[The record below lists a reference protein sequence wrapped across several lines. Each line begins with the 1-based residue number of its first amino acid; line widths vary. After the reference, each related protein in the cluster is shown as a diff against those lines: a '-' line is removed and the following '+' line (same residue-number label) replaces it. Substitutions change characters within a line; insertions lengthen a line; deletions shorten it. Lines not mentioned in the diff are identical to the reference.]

1 LATPGSALSSGA
13 TLTVAEPG
21 KGKMMRNRRFS
32 RLALFLVAALLSG
45 CAVVPFLPFLPVMG
59 SAYDGYVVW
68 KSGKATKYYTFDLDM
83 TYRAVMQA
91 CDQLKIESTLIKS
104 APKKGYFLKT
114 KGTVPVPMH
123 IDILPLE
130 KSVAVTTV
138 VIRISMF
145 GDKQYV
151 ELFYRLVDDNL
162 YKKAAVDK
170 EKTQ

>member
-1 LATPGSALSSGA
+1 MEKEK
-13 TLTVAEPG
+13 V
-21 KGKMMRNRRFS
+21 MRNRRFP
-32 RLALFLVAALLSG
+32 RLAPFLIAALLSG
-45 CAVVPFLPFLPVMG
+45 CAVVPFLPFLPIMG

-68 KSGKATKYYTFDLDM
+68 KSGKAIKYYPFDLDM

-91 CDQLKIESTLIKS
+91 SDQLKIEATLIKS
-104 APKKGYFLKT
+104 APRGGYYLET
-114 KGTVPVPMH
+114 KGTPMPMH

-138 VIRISMF
+138 VISVSIS

-151 ELFYRLVDDNL
+151 GLFYRLVDDNL

>member
-1 LATPGSALSSGA
+1 LATPSLVLSSGA
-13 TLTVAEPG
+13 ALTATEPG
-21 KGKMMRNRRFS
+21 KGKMMRNRRFP

-68 KSGKATKYYTFDLDM
+68 KSGKATKYFAFDLDM

-91 CDQLKIESTLIKS
+91 CDQLKIEATLIKA

-138 VIRISMF
+138 VISISMF

-170 EKTQ
+170 ERTQ

>member
-1 LATPGSALSSGA
+1 
-13 TLTVAEPG
+13 
-21 KGKMMRNRRFS
+21 
-32 RLALFLVAALLSG
+32 
-45 CAVVPFLPFLPVMG
+45 MG

-68 KSGKATKYYTFDLDM
+68 KSGKAIKYYPFDLDM

-91 CDQLKIESTLIKS
+91 SDQLKIEATLIKS
-104 APKKGYFLKT
+104 APKEGYFLRT

-138 VIRISMF
+138 VIRISMI

-162 YKKAAVDK
+162 YKKVAVEN